1 MWTTFHWTNF
11 LYHILPFAAMRSS
24 DLFFKV
30 FYKTP
35 YLRKKNERKEIELS
49 ITTHL
54 LICVKIKNIYLNL
67 CLLNAKLNN
76 PKTREYSHF
85 SLDKV
90 VRSNYWMKII
100 RIHSIHISHI
110 NHYSYWLFKTI
121 RQLRS
126 FSRTEQSVGL
136 RSAK

>member
-11 LYHILPFAAMRSS
+11 LYHFLPFAALRSS
-24 DLFFKV
+24 DLFFEV
-30 FYKTP
+30 FYNTP
-35 YLRKKNERKEIELS
+35 YLRKKNERKETELS
-49 ITTHL
+49 INIQL
-54 LICVKIKNIYLNL
+54 LICVNIKNIYLNL

-76 PKTREYSHF
+76 PKTREYSRF

-100 RIHSIHISHI
+100 RIHWIHISPI
-110 NHYSYWLFKTI
+110 NHYIYWVFKTI
-121 RQLRS
+121 IQLRS
-126 FSRTEQSVGL
+126 FSKTVQSVGL